1 VVTGADVN
9 GDRHDDWNLAVRGE
23 QPEQRADRNFVELLQ
38 ELRVLQTGVQIL
50 FALLLTVAFTP
61 VFERSD
67 TFQQVVYVLTLM
79 CCALAAA
86 LLMAPV
92 AFHRALFQ
100 RGRKPELVA
109 ATHRLLRIGLVFLA
123 AAMAGSLL
131 LVVDQAVGRVAGL
144 VIAPV
149 VGAVF
154 LLLWFVLPGLA
165 RGRGP
170 GPPADR
176 SRA

>member
-1 VVTGADVN
+1 
-9 GDRHDDWNLAVRGE
+9 
-23 QPEQRADRNFVELLQ
+23 
-38 ELRVLQTGVQIL
+38 
-50 FALLLTVAFTP
+50 
-61 VFERSD
+61 
-67 TFQQVVYVLTLM
+67 
-79 CCALAAA
+79 
-86 LLMAPV
+86 MAPV

-154 LLLWFVLPGLA
+154 LVLWFVLPSLA

-170 GPPADR
+170 GPRSHGVTTTALWAPDAGEFRRASGAAGD
-176 SRA
+176 SRAAPSAASRTGPSSCDQCSARSG